1 MNKSLALSAAS
12 AALLLALTACG
23 DSGTE
28 ESAATTTSAAVTTS
42 VSAENGAAE
51 HNDADIAFAQGMVP
65 HHSQAIEMSDMLLAK
80 QGIDPRVVDLAQ
92 QIKASQGP
100 EIEQLNAWLT
110 AWGQGTAA
118 TTTTGMNMTESMPM
132 GTGMQMPEAPG
143 VVPPVG
149 TTGMDMPGMEG
160 GDDMEGMMSAEDMAA
175 LRDAQGVDAAKLF
188 LTQMIEHHKGAITM
202 AQTEVDD
209 GQNAQAKAM
218 AQNIITTQQQEITTM
233 EQLLS
238 TL

>member
-1 MNKSLALSAAS
+1 MNKSLALGAAS
-12 AALLLALTACG
+12 TALLLALTACG

-28 ESAATTTSAAVTTS
+28 ESTATTNSAATTS

-51 HNDADIAFAQGMVP
+51 HNDADIAFAQRMVP
-65 HHSQAIEMSDMLLAK
+65 HHSQAIEMSEILLTK

-92 QIKASQGP
+92 QIKAAQGP

-132 GTGMQMPEAPG
+132 GTGMQMPEAP
-143 VVPPVG
+143 VVIPPAG
-149 TTGMDMPGMEG
+149 TSEMDMPGMEG
-160 GDDMEGMMSAEDMAA
+160 GEGMEGMMSAEDMAG

-188 LTQMIEHHKGAITM
+188 LNQMIEHHKGAITM
-202 AQTEVDD
+202 AQTEVED

-233 EQLLS
+233 EQILS

>member
-1 MNKSLALSAAS
+1 MNKSLALGAAS

-28 ESAATTTSAAVTTS
+28 ESTATTNSAATTS

-65 HHSQAIEMSDMLLAK
+65 HHSQAIEMSDVLLAK
-80 QGIDPRVVDLAQ
+80 QGIDTRVVDLAQ
-92 QIKASQGP
+92 QIKAAQGP

-132 GTGMQMPEAPG
+132 GTGMQMPEAP
-143 VVPPVG
+143 VVIPPAG
-149 TTGMDMPGMEG
+149 TSEMDMPGMEG
-160 GDDMEGMMSAEDMAA
+160 GEGMEGMTSAEDMAA

-188 LTQMIEHHKGAITM
+188 LNQMIEHHKGAITM
-202 AQTEVDD
+202 AQTEVED

-233 EQLLS
+233 EQILS